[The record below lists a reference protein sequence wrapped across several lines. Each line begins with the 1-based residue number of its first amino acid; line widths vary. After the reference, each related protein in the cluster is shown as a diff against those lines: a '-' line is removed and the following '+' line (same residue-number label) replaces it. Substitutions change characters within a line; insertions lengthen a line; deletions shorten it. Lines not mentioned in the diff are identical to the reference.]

1 MNGRKEHIIQSIRK
15 MSKEVIPETG
25 KVILFGSQA
34 RGDSH
39 EESDWDL
46 LILLDKDK
54 LTSTDYDDFAYPF
67 FELGWHINAQIHP
80 PLHTFNEW
88 EQRSYLPFHKNIT
101 KEGIELRQSGD

>member
-39 EESDWDL
+39 EESNWDL
-46 LILLDKDK
+46 LILLDKNK

-80 PLHTFNEW
+80 LLHTFKEW

-101 KEGIELRQSGD
+101 KGGIELRQSGD

>member
-80 PLHTFNEW
+80 PTSHL
-88 EQRSYLPFHKNIT
+88 
-101 KEGIELRQSGD
+101 